1 MVGAIARREAGALF
15 RSPVAWI
22 VLAAVEALVAFIFLL
37 HLESYLQVQPELA
50 GGDPGVTAYLMPR
63 LFGAAA
69 TVHLLAVPLVTMGLI
84 AGEWRHGTLAM
95 LLSAPVSTV
104 QIVLGKFLGVL
115 SVLLPMVALTALMPL
130 ALALLTDIDGGAI
143 TLATLGAGL
152 FVCAAA
158 AAGLYLSTLTRQPAI
173 AAIGTLGLLLALVLL
188 GEWAHGALSDR
199 WGAVVSYPALTTHL
213 EPFIGGLFDSGA
225 LVFFVLFTLLFL
237 ALATRRLDNERLQ
250 R

>member
-1 MVGAIARREAGALF
+1 MIGAIARREAGALF

-37 HLESYLQVQPELA
+37 HLESYLQLRPQLTE
-50 GGDPGVTAYLMPR
+50 GGPGVTGYLVPR

-69 TVHLLAVPLVTMGLI
+69 TIHLLAMPLLTMGLI

-115 SVLLPMVALTALMPL
+115 AVLLPMVVLTTLMPL
-130 ALALLTDIDGGAI
+130 TLGLLTDIDGGALL
-143 TLATLGAGL
+143 LATLGAAL
-152 FVCAAA
+152 FIVAAA
-158 AAGLYLSTLTRQPAI
+158 AAGLYLSSLTRQPTV

-188 GEWAHGALSDR
+188 GEWSRNAFGEHWGAL
-199 WGAVVSYPALTTHL
+199 VSYPAPTTHL
-213 EPFIGGLFDSGA
+213 EPFLAGLFDSGA
-225 LVFFVLFTLLFL
+225 LAFFVLFTALFL
-237 ALATRRLDNERLQ
+237 VLATRRLDNDRLQ